1 MKNTGI
7 LRIQAFGARQ
17 SSPIEGVLV
26 TVSGNGFTSQR
37 ITDAEGNAA
46 DLSIEA
52 PSCALSL
59 QEDNTVRPYA
69 VVDLTAVK
77 AGYRTVR
84 IQGVQIFAGQVTLA
98 QPEMIPDTE
107 EGRDIPNVPVVIPEH
122 SLFTGDGGSGPD
134 PMENCVPR
142 VLDRVIIPKNI
153 TVHLGKPAAS
163 ARNVTVSFRDYI
175 ANVASSE
182 VYPTWPEQALR
193 ANIHCQISLA
203 LNRIYTEWYPSK
215 GYSFNITNS
224 TSYDQYY
231 VHGRTV
237 FDVMVRLTDD
247 IFNTYIRKTGTVN
260 PYYAEYCDGKSVTC
274 PGLKQWGTLTLANQ
288 GRSALSILKYYYGSN
303 IEIIRTNNIQS
314 IPQSYPGSPLRQ
326 GSTGAAVFTLQRQL
340 NRITKDYPFL
350 GLLTVDGIFGRKM
363 TETVKKFQKQFNLT
377 ADGVVGRSTWYKI
390 SYIYVSVKDLAEL
403 TSEGETFS
411 GTLPDSSWNFGSSVL
426 KQGST
431 GSEVE
436 QVQFWLST
444 LAQYESSIPSVTV
457 DGVYG
462 SGTAAAVRA
471 FQRLYGLTVDG
482 IVGLTTWT
490 ELYDQFRS
498 IQSDNGTPNAYPG
511 TALRQGSSGQNV
523 RLVQFWLKIARTVY
537 SSLNNVTVDGVFGSS
552 TAAAVRRFQTY
563 FGLTSDGVVGRTTWN
578 KLYEVYND
586 IANRLLSPSL
596 RPGEYPGVLR
606 NGSTGTAVRELQ
618 FYLYLMS
625 AYQSS
630 IPSVSI
636 DGRFGAATE
645 AAVRAYQRFAGLT
658 VDGIVGRKTWDSLYG
673 KASAL
678 RSSGP
683 VVTLKRLP
691 YPGTPLTV
699 GTDSSAVLYYT
710 LLLQRIAYYYDSVAS
725 PALSSQYTQETAD
738 ATASAQ
744 ELLGLPATGVA
755 DAETWTA
762 VEALSLQLAAFT
774 PNPDR
779 HPEQGPDYPDR
790 AMKEGSAGPDVSLIE
805 GWLNDRSQLY
815 CEEDYVPDNAVFGPE
830 DTAAVKDTQRR
841 ASLEPNGVVDRPT
854 WAALRAQ
861 SHTACDNCT
870 EEG

>member
-26 TVSGNGFTSQR
+26 TVSGNGFTAQR
-37 ITDAEGNAA
+37 ITDETGTAA

-59 QEDNTVRPYA
+59 QEDNTIRPYA
-69 VVDLTAVK
+69 IVDLTAAK
-77 AGYRTVR
+77 AGFRTVR

-98 QPEMIPDTE
+98 QPEMIPETE
-107 EGRDIPNVPVVIPEH
+107 GDRDVVNPPIVIPEH

-142 VLDRVIIPKNI
+142 VLSRVIIPKNI

-215 GYSFNITNS
+215 GYTFNITNS

-237 FDVMVRLTDD
+237 FDVMVRITDD

-260 PYYAEYCDGKSVTC
+260 PYYSEYCDGKSVTC
-274 PGLKQWGTLTLANQ
+274 PGLKQWGTVTLANQ
-288 GRSALSILKYYYGSN
+288 GRNALQILKYYYGN
-303 IEIIRTNNIQS
+303 DIEIIRTSNIQS

-411 GTLPDSSWNFGSSVL
+411 GTLSDGSWNFGSSVL

-482 IVGLTTWT
+482 IVGRTTWT

-537 SSLNNVTVDGVFGSS
+537 SSLNNVTVDGIFGSS

-805 GWLNDRSQLY
+805 GWINDRSQLY
-815 CEEDYVPDNAVFGPE
+815 CEEDYVADNAVFDPE
-830 DTAAVKDTQRR
+830 DTAAVKDTQQR
-841 ASLEPNGVVDRPT
+841 AGLEPNGVVDRPT

-861 SHTACDNCT
+861 SHTACDSCT